1 MTTERPTSLGVT
13 AISSF
18 GALAETR
25 AFLKALA
32 RKPLGVLGAVLVLFV
47 LVVGVLAPV
56 IAPYSPTELHVSN
69 RLMAPTLSHPL
80 GTDALGRDVLSRLI
94 FGAQNSLTVSFISV
108 VTGTI
113 FGAAFGVLSGYF
125 RGPFDFLFQR
135 LMDMMQSFPLLIMA
149 MVIVALLGASTKN
162 VIIAIAIVIIPGY
175 NRVARGATLA
185 VRNYDYI
192 TAVRAL
198 GASHLRVMMRHIL
211 PNISAPIVVLAT
223 ASFGGAIL
231 VQASLTFL
239 GLGASPTEP
248 TWGGMLSVE
257 GRRYWEQAP
266 WLALFPGI
274 AISLAVYGY
283 NLLGDALRDIW
294 DPTMRGQ

>member
-1 MTTERPTSLGVT
+1 MTTERPASLGVT
-13 AISSF
+13 VPSF
-18 GALAETR
+18 GALPAIR
-25 AFLKALA
+25 AFLKALS

-56 IAPYSPTELHVSN
+56 IAPHSPTEIHVSI
-69 RLMAPTLSHPL
+69 RLMAPTPSHPL

-108 VTGTI
+108 VTGMI
-113 FGAAFGVLSGYF
+113 LGAAFGIVSGYF
-125 RGPFDFLFQR
+125 GGSFDFLFQR

-175 NRVARGATLA
+175 NRVVRGATLA

-192 TAVRAL
+192 TAVHAV
-198 GASHLRVMMRHIL
+198 GASHVRVMLRHIL

-231 VQASLTFL
+231 TQASLTFL

-257 GRRYWEQAP
+257 GRAYWEQAP

-294 DPTMRGQ
+294 DPTMRGH